1 MRCHGVRPDTLN
13 ENKEV
18 FMATTMNHTSQ
29 RGTRPAF
36 ATRSSIQKVCIVL
49 GAGFVLIGIGG
60 IAMPGLM
67 GMHLSMAHNLI
78 HLASG
83 ALALTFGFADDSRK
97 AYTFAVAF
105 GVVYGL
111 LGVAGYLI
119 GQPGYPGV
127 GHMEA
132 DQNLLR
138 VIPNVLEFGTMDHA
152 VHLILSA
159 AFLGAAYVWKKRHL
173 EADRGIVDVQ
183 RRSMKEG
190 TVGEGTIQSFDTFDS
205 SESPSNL
212 SKADLGTSDISR
224 IRDRERRTNF
234 EKNL

>member
-1 MRCHGVRPDTLN
+1 
-13 ENKEV
+13 
-18 FMATTMNHTSQ
+18 MATIMNTHRHS
-29 RGTRPAF
+29 GRPAF
-36 ATRSSIQKVCIVL
+36 ALRTNIQKVCIVL
-49 GAGFVLIGIGG
+49 GAAFVLVG
-60 IAMPGLM
+60 IAGIIMPGLM

-83 ALALTFGFADDSRK
+83 AAALYFGYADDSRK

-111 LGVAGYLI
+111 LGVAGFLI

-159 AFLGAAYVWKKRHL
+159 AFLGAAYVWKKNHL
-173 EADRGIVDVQ
+173 EADRSIVDVQ
-183 RRSMKEG
+183 RRSVKEG
-190 TVGEGTIQSFDTFDS
+190 AIGEGTIQSFDTFDS
-205 SESPSNL
+205 SNSPSDL
-212 SKADLGTSDISR
+212 SKADLGASDISR
-224 IRDRERRTNF
+224 ISDRERRTNF

>member
-1 MRCHGVRPDTLN
+1 MGAVMNTQHGGHR
-13 ENKEV
+13 
-18 FMATTMNHTSQ
+18 S
-29 RGTRPAF
+29 RPAF

-49 GAGFVLIGIGG
+49 GAGFILVG
-60 IAMPGLM
+60 IAGILMPGLM
-67 GMHLSMAHNLI
+67 AMHLSMAHNLI

-83 ALALTFGFADDSRK
+83 ALALGFGYSDNSRK

-111 LGVAGYLI
+111 LGILGFVV

-138 VIPNVLEFGTMDHA
+138 IIPNVLEFGTMDHS

-159 AFLGAAYVWKKRHL
+159 AFLLSAYAWKKKNY
-173 EADRGIVDVQ
+173 EADRSIVDVQ
-183 RRSMKEG
+183 RRSVKEG
-190 TVGEGTIQSFDTFDS
+190 ALGEGTIQSMDTFDS
-205 SESPSNL
+205 SNSPSDL
-212 SKADLGTSDISR
+212 SKSELGRSDISPA
-224 IRDRERRTNF
+224 IDQDRRSNF
-234 EKNL
+234 ENRI

>member
-1 MRCHGVRPDTLN
+1 
-13 ENKEV
+13 
-18 FMATTMNHTSQ
+18 MATTFNPTGHHS
-29 RGTRPAF
+29 TRPAF

-49 GAGFVLIGIGG
+49 GVGFVLVG
-60 IAMPGLM
+60 IAGIIMPGLM
-67 GMHLSMAHNLI
+67 AMHLSMAHNLI

-111 LGVAGYLI
+111 LGVAGFLI

-173 EADRGIVDVQ
+173 EADRSIVDVQ
-183 RRSMKEG
+183 RRSMKKG
-190 TVGEGTIQSFDTFDS
+190 VLGEETIQSFETFDS
-205 SESPSNL
+205 SNSASDL
-212 SKADLGTSDISR
+212 SKADLGASDISHFT
-224 IRDRERRTNF
+224 DRERRTNF